1 MDLCREH
8 GISEQTI
15 YNWKSKYE
23 VMDMHELKQVK
34 EVVNKSIQ
42 STTVMVIK
50 YDLSFHML

>member
-23 VMDMHELKQVK
+23 VMDVHELKQLK
-34 EVVNKSIQ
+34 EVVNKSI
-42 STTVMVIK
+42 
-50 YDLSFHML
+50 